1 MIAAAVTVLAAA
13 DDNGDEAS
21 TTGVTALG
29 ASGGDRPPAP
39 WRAATV
45 PRSKVP
51 PAYLE
56 AWGRAANRTTC
67 ALLYPIDAG
76 PEMNDAQPT
85 SGKTPDD
92 KGWDIFLTGSAGTI
106 EVLALF
112 DRATQTTRP
121 PITPSFTRTWAD
133 GSVARYAPDVGNA
146 APGTY
151 DPNTSAFEAVLILP
165 DQSCAYRIYDA
176 LGQTHL
182 ESVFDRLRIAR

>member
-1 MIAAAVTVLAAA
+1 MIAAAVTLLAVAN
-13 DDNGDEAS
+13 DDGDEA
-21 TTGVTALG
+21 GVAALG
-29 ASGGDRPPAP
+29 ASGGEYPAAP

-45 PRSKVP
+45 SRSAVP
-51 PAYLE
+51 VPYLE
-56 AWGRAANRTTC
+56 AWDRAANRSTC

-92 KGWDIFLTGSAGTI
+92 KGWDIFLTGPAGSI

-112 DRATQTTRP
+112 DKATQTSRP
-121 PITPSFTRTWAD
+121 AITPSFTRTWAD

-165 DQSCAYRIYDA
+165 DQSCAYRIYDTF
-176 LGQTHL
+176 GQAHL
-182 ESVFDRLRIAR
+182 ESVFDRLRLLTP